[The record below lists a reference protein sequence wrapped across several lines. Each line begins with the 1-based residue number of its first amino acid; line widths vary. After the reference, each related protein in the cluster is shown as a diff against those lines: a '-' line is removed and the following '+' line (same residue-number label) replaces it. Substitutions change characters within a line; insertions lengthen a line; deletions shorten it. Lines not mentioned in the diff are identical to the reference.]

1 MPKEI
6 TPQKVGSIN
15 NAASAIMDDSYYKK
29 IGRFIGG
36 QKRKTKF
43 NPLHYKPGYE
53 IVVSSYEN
61 DVTKMIKESVV
72 SKLMKKQIN
81 KYMSTPDGRA
91 LQTAVNDI
99 IKGKMSDRKKKI

>member
-6 TPQKVGSIN
+6 TPQKIGSVS
-15 NAASAIMDDSYYKK
+15 NAVASIMDDSYYKK

-53 IVVSSYEN
+53 IVVASYEN
-61 DVTKMIKESVV
+61 DVSKMIKESVI
-72 SKLMKKQIN
+72 SKLMKKQVN
-81 KYMSTPDGRA
+81 TYMSTPDGKA
-91 LQTAVNDI
+91 LQNAVSDI
-99 IKGKMSDRKKKI
+99 IKGKMRERKKKV